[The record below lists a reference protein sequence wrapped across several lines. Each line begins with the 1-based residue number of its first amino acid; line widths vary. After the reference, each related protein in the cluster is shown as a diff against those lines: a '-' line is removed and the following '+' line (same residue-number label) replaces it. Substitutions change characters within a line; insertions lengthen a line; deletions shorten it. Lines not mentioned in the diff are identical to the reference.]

1 MEEEESR
8 RTLRR
13 TERKRSHLNDPEPE
27 KWTFWNIWVFGK
39 HLPISWGI
47 ILTTLFL
54 TIIGTLMVY
63 SASSYEMGL
72 KSDSM
77 SEFKTQIAGV
87 ILGGGAFF
95 FAANMDYRF
104 LRQKKL
110 ITIIMGATAVMLFL
124 VIALPRVPAINKLKI
139 GVWSPYVN
147 DAYRWLYF
155 GFKKGISVQPS
166 EILKIA
172 VVLYLAKYMDD
183 KHDTMKYF
191 WRTNLGALMVV
202 GALTVLLLFQ
212 PNLSTAC
219 LIVFVTIF
227 MMVAGGMRMSTLC
240 IGLVIAVAGF
250 YVLAR
255 YVIEDRWVR
264 IVSFMDPF
272 AEENISG
279 KSYQLVQ
286 SFYALG
292 NGGWFGTGL
301 GFSKQKHLFLP
312 YAYSD
317 FIYAIVGEEL
327 GFIRGVGI
335 LLVFLLLIYFGLRTA
350 IRAQDRFG
358 CYLALGLTSIMG
370 VQVILNV
377 LVVTGL
383 APTTGIPLPF
393 FTSGGTN
400 ITIFLGSMGLLTAVS
415 RRPRPE
421 KEHVLPPVLHR
432 VATKVNA
439 SRR

>member
-1 MEEEESR
+1 MEDESR
-8 RTLRR
+8 RTMRR
-13 TERKRSHLNDPEPE
+13 TERKRSHLNDPAPE
-27 KWTFWNIWVFGK
+27 RWNLGNMWVFGK

-47 ILTTLFL
+47 VLTTLFL

-72 KSDSM
+72 KADSM
-77 SEFKTQIAGV
+77 SEFRTQIVGV
-87 ILGGGAFF
+87 VLGSVAFF
-95 FAANMDYRF
+95 FAANLDYRF
-104 LRQKKL
+104 LKQRKLVSWLML
-110 ITIIMGATAVMLFL
+110 ITGAMLVL
-124 VIALPRVPAINKLKI
+124 VVLLPRVPAFNRLKI
-139 GVWSPYVN
+139 GIWSPYIN

-155 GFKKGISVQPS
+155 GFKKGVSVQPS

-172 VVLYLAKYMDD
+172 VVIYLALYMDD
-183 KHDTMKYF
+183 KHDTMQYF
-191 WRTNLGALMVV
+191 WKNNLGCLMVV
-202 GALTVLLLFQ
+202 GALTALLLLQ

-227 MMVAGGMRMSTLC
+227 MLVAGGMRMSTLW
-240 IGLVIAVAGF
+240 ILLLIALVGF
-250 YVLAR
+250 YVLAK

-264 IVSFMDPF
+264 IVSFLHPF
-272 AEENISG
+272 AEENRSG

-335 LLVFLLLIYFGLRTA
+335 LLVFLMLIYFGLRTA
-350 IRAQDRFG
+350 VRAQDRFG
-358 CYLALGLTSIMG
+358 CYLALGLTCIMG

-400 ITIFLGSMGLLTAVS
+400 ITIFLGSMGLLTSVS

-421 KEHVLPPVLHR
+421 KEHVLPPRLHK
-432 VATKVNA
+432 AAVNA
-439 SRR
+439 MRR